1 MKKKEKEKNEKLT
14 FKIITIGDAN
24 VGKTSIIRRYI
35 YNAFNENTISTIGLT
50 FAFKEIIL
58 KNGEKILLK
67 LIDTAGQERYNSL
80 SKSYFK
86 NVDGVLFIFAFN
98 KLESFQN
105 IEKWIHLFEE
115 SNNDTNLPKYLI
127 GNKNDLEKEVDKDLI
142 DNFIEKY
149 NYKFEEC
156 SALNNDNIDHIFQDI
171 GEVLYQQYQLKE
183 KDQKNIKITEFVEKK
198 ETKKNCICVIR

>member
-35 YNAFNENTISTIGLT
+35 YNVFNEITMSTIGLT
-50 FAFKEIIL
+50 FGFKEIIL
-58 KNGEKILLK
+58 KNGEKIKLK
-67 LIDTAGQERYNSL
+67 LVDTAGQEKYNSL

-171 GEVLYQQYQLKE
+171 GEVLYQQYQLND
-183 KDQKNIKITEFVEKK
+183 KDQKNIKITEFVEK
-198 ETKKNCICVIR
+198 

>member
-35 YNAFNENTISTIGLT
+35 YNVFNEITMSTIGLT
-50 FAFKEIIL
+50 FGFKEIIL
-58 KNGEKILLK
+58 KNGEKIKLK
-67 LIDTAGQERYNSL
+67 LVDTAGQEKYNSL

-156 SALNNDNIDHIFQDI
+156 SALKNDNIDNIFQDI

>member
-1 MKKKEKEKNEKLT
+1 MKKKEKEKNQKIT

-35 YNAFNENTISTIGLT
+35 YNVFNEINMSTIGQT
-50 FAFKEIIL
+50 FGFKEIIL
-58 KNGEKILLK
+58 KNGEKIKLK
-67 LIDTAGQERYNSL
+67 LVDTAGQEKYNSL

-198 ETKKNCICVIR
+198 EKKKIVYV

>member
-35 YNAFNENTISTIGLT
+35 YNVFNEITMSTIGLT
-50 FAFKEIIL
+50 FSFKEIIL
-58 KNGEKILLK
+58 KNGEKIKLK
-67 LIDTAGQERYNSL
+67 LVDTAGQEKYNSL

>member
-35 YNAFNENTISTIGLT
+35 YNVFNEITMSTIGLT
-50 FAFKEIIL
+50 FSFKEIIL
-58 KNGEKILLK
+58 KNGEKIKLK
-67 LIDTAGQERYNSL
+67 LVDTAGQEKYNSL

-98 KLESFQN
+98 KLETFQN

-142 DNFIEKY
+142 DNFVEKY

-198 ETKKNCICVIR
+198 EKKIVYV

>member
-35 YNAFNENTISTIGLT
+35 YNVFNEITMSTIGLT
-50 FAFKEIIL
+50 FSFKEIIL
-58 KNGEKILLK
+58 KNGEKIKLK
-67 LIDTAGQERYNSL
+67 LVDTAGQEKYNSL

-105 IEKWIHLFEE
+105 IEKWMHLFEE

-198 ETKKNCICVIR
+198 EKKNCICEIR